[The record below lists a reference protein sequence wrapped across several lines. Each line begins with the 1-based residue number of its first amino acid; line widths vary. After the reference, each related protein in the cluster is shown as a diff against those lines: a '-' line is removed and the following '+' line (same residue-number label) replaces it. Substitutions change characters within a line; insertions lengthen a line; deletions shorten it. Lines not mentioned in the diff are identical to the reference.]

1 MKPAYCDLPELLTS
15 LQPHAVRAER
25 HLWLINLCAWV
36 RGDGRSVHDSL
47 ARLRLFCDAMEADPV
62 LRERLQ
68 AWWLQMADGLDITT
82 LLADF
87 GFAPRTAFF
96 SEFAER
102 LRFKMMP
109 RSPDT
114 IDASELF
121 SQALP
126 TDFDAQWLAAL
137 DVATA
142 RRLLALLLGAD
153 EEQARVRWQQVL
165 LDAMAYCAGQMLA
178 TGFAPELRVRMSTE
192 QRKAQPFHAL
202 LREIETLRVEVLHPL
217 RTSDRL
223 DAAVHQLRERLDTCR
238 SAINSIYLHFE
249 DNGISVGLVF
259 RLRQMRT
266 RILRVRALLDC
277 LLSETP
283 AQDTLRL
290 LSQLVRVGRER
301 HSVSALLATNS
312 SLLAAKVAERNAE
325 TGEHYITRTRREY
338 LHMLTMAS
346 GGGLVMAF
354 TTLLKFGLYALGLTA
369 FWGGLAA
376 GLNYAISFVLI
387 QWLHFTVATK
397 QPAMTAPAM
406 AAKLKNL
413 ADDQAVQ
420 EFVDEVGH
428 LVRSQVAAVLGNVL
442 LVLPA
447 AMLLSWLLARWM
459 GHPVLDE
466 AHARS
471 TLASLS
477 LWGPSLFFAAFT
489 GVLLF
494 ASSILAGWVENWFV
508 LHRLDSAI
516 QYNPRITRWLGKA
529 RAARWG
535 QSLRANISGYA
546 ANISLGLML
555 GLAPAF
561 AAFFGLGLEVRHVTL
576 STGQIGVAAI
586 SMGSAVLHEP
596 LLWWALAMVP
606 FNGAINVGVSFYL
619 AFRVALRAH
628 NVTRVERARIYL
640 ALLQRLRQQPLS
652 FFVPPRTAQAG
663 AGAGAH

>member
-1 MKPAYCDLPELLTS
+1 
-15 LQPHAVRAER
+15 
-25 HLWLINLCAWV
+25 
-36 RGDGRSVHDSL
+36 
-47 ARLRLFCDAMEADPV
+47 
-62 LRERLQ
+62 
-68 AWWLQMADGLDITT
+68 
-82 LLADF
+82 
-87 GFAPRTAFF
+87 
-96 SEFAER
+96 
-102 LRFKMMP
+102 
-109 RSPDT
+109 
-114 IDASELF
+114 
-121 SQALP
+121 
-126 TDFDAQWLAAL
+126 
-137 DVATA
+137 
-142 RRLLALLLGAD
+142 
-153 EEQARVRWQQVL
+153 
-165 LDAMAYCAGQMLA
+165 
-178 TGFAPELRVRMSTE
+178 
-192 QRKAQPFHAL
+192 
-202 LREIETLRVEVLHPL
+202 
-217 RTSDRL
+217 
-223 DAAVHQLRERLDTCR
+223 
-238 SAINSIYLHFE
+238 
-249 DNGISVGLVF
+249 
-259 RLRQMRT
+259 
-266 RILRVRALLDC
+266 
-277 LLSETP
+277 
-283 AQDTLRL
+283 
-290 LSQLVRVGRER
+290 
-301 HSVSALLATNS
+301 
-312 SLLAAKVAERNAE
+312 
-325 TGEHYITRTRREY
+325 
-338 LHMLTMAS
+338 
-346 GGGLVMAF
+346 
-354 TTLLKFGLYALGLTA
+354 
-369 FWGGLAA
+369 
-376 GLNYAISFVLI
+376 
-387 QWLHFTVATK
+387 
-397 QPAMTAPAM
+397 MTAPTM

-652 FFVPPRTAQAG
+652 FFVPPRTAQAE

>member
-1 MKPAYCDLPELLTS
+1 M
-15 LQPHAVRAER
+15 
-25 HLWLINLCAWV
+25 
-36 RGDGRSVHDSL
+36 
-47 ARLRLFCDAMEADPV
+47 
-62 LRERLQ
+62 
-68 AWWLQMADGLDITT
+68 
-82 LLADF
+82 
-87 GFAPRTAFF
+87 
-96 SEFAER
+96 
-102 LRFKMMP
+102 
-109 RSPDT
+109 
-114 IDASELF
+114 
-121 SQALP
+121 
-126 TDFDAQWLAAL
+126 
-137 DVATA
+137 
-142 RRLLALLLGAD
+142 
-153 EEQARVRWQQVL
+153 
-165 LDAMAYCAGQMLA
+165 
-178 TGFAPELRVRMSTE
+178 
-192 QRKAQPFHAL
+192 
-202 LREIETLRVEVLHPL
+202 
-217 RTSDRL
+217 
-223 DAAVHQLRERLDTCR
+223 
-238 SAINSIYLHFE
+238 
-249 DNGISVGLVF
+249 
-259 RLRQMRT
+259 
-266 RILRVRALLDC
+266 RALLDC

-494 ASSILAGWVENWFV
+494 AASILAGWVENWFV

-586 SMGSAVLHEP
+586 SMGSAVLYEP

-663 AGAGAH
+663 AGAGGH